1 MYRLKCWEK
10 KLKLKTSKKKP
21 PGLRDLEVSFNF
33 VAMGLRWLLK
43 KYVKI

>member
-1 MYRLKCWEK
+1 MLGKKIETKNKQKKTPRLW
-10 KLKLKTSKKKP
+10 
-21 PGLRDLEVSFNF
+21 DLEVSFNF